1 MVRQVKV
8 SNFSE
13 VQEIVSAA
21 TKCRSEVGVHDSKG
35 SIADAK
41 SILGMMSL
49 DFSHPV
55 NIVCEDEQDLESVA
69 GAVRQ

>member
-13 VQEIVSAA
+13 VQGIVSAA
-21 TKCRSEVGVHDSKG
+21 AKCYNEVGVHDMKG

-49 DFSHPV
+49 DYSRPV
-55 NIVCEDEQDLESVA
+55 KIVCPAARDLA
-69 GAVRQ
+69 CVR